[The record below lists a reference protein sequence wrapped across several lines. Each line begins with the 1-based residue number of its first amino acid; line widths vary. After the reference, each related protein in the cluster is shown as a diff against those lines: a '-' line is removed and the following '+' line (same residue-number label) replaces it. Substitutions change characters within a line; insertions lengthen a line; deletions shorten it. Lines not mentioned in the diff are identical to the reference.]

1 MGEGAHTTYLLR
13 RLLLTVPVLLGVTF
27 IIFAMVRLI
36 PGDPAQVI
44 AGEQATRETVE
55 AVRKGLGLDQPIAVQ
70 YVRFLRDLLHGDMGT
85 STRSLRPVNREL
97 ADRFPHTIE
106 LTLAAMLVA
115 SLIGIGAGI
124 IAATRQNRWPDT
136 LSMLLALGGV
146 SMPVFWLGLMLIL
159 LFSVKLGWL
168 PPVGRGTWAQL
179 VLPAITLGAA
189 SAAILARMT
198 RSSLLESLRQ
208 EFITTARAKGL
219 AEPLVIGKHALKN
232 ALIPVVT
239 VMGLQFGTLL
249 SGAVLTE
256 TVFAWPGIGRLIVEA
271 ILARDYPVVQGAV
284 LLTAL
289 TFVFVNLV
297 VDLLYS
303 VLDPRIRY
311 D

>member
-1 MGEGAHTTYLLR
+1 MGTYLLR

-55 AVRKGLGLDQPIAVQ
+55 AVRRSLGLDQPIPVQ
-70 YVRFLRDLLHGDMGT
+70 YARFLIDLLSGDMG
-85 STRSLRPVNREL
+85 RSVRTYRPVVREL
-97 ADRFPHTIE
+97 ADRFPNTIE

-115 SLIGIGAGI
+115 SLIGITAGVVS
-124 IAATRQNRWPDT
+124 ATRQNRWPDT

-159 LFSVKLGWL
+159 LFSVILGWF
-168 PPVGRGTWAQL
+168 PPVGRGTWTQL
-179 VLPAITLGAA
+179 VLPSITLGAA
-189 SAAILARMT
+189 SAAIVARMT
-198 RSSLLESLRQ
+198 RSSLLEVLR
-208 EFITTARAKGL
+208 EDFVMTARAKGL
-219 AEPLVIGKHALKN
+219 AERLVIYKHALKN
-232 ALIPVVT
+232 AMIPVVT
-239 VMGLQFGTLL
+239 VMGLQVGTLL

-256 TVFAWPGIGRLIVEA
+256 TVFAWPGIGRLIVES

-289 TFVFVNLV
+289 TFVFVNLA
-297 VDLLYS
+297 VDLVYS

-311 D
+311 E

>member
-1 MGEGAHTTYLLR
+1 MGTYLVR

-27 IIFAMVRLI
+27 IIFAMVRMI

-55 AVRKGLGLDQPIAVQ
+55 TVRRSLGLDRPLLLQ
-70 YVRFLRDLLHGDMGT
+70 YVHFLGDLVRGDMGR
-85 STRSLRPVNREL
+85 STRSLRPVAQEL
-97 ADRFPHTIE
+97 ADRFPNTIE
-106 LTLAAMLVA
+106 LTLAGMLVA
-115 SLIGIGAGI
+115 SLIGVVAGVVS
-124 IAATRQNRWPDT
+124 ATRQNRWPDT
-136 LSMLLALGGV
+136 LSMVVALAGV

-168 PPVGRGTWAQL
+168 PPVGRGSWAQL
-179 VLPAITLGAA
+179 ILPALTLGAA

-198 RSSLLESLRQ
+198 RSSLLEVLRQ
-208 EFITTARAKGL
+208 DFITTARAKGL
-219 AEPLVIGKHALKN
+219 AQRAVIYKHALKN
-232 ALIPVVT
+232 AMIPVVT

-256 TVFAWPGIGRLIVEA
+256 TVFAWPGLGRLIVES

-284 LLTAL
+284 LLAAL
-289 TFVFVNLV
+289 SFVFVNLV

-311 D
+311 E

>member
-1 MGEGAHTTYLLR
+1 MGTYLFR

-55 AVRKGLGLDQPIAVQ
+55 AVRRSLGLDQPIPVQ
-70 YVRFLRDLLHGDMGT
+70 YARFLIDLLSGDMG
-85 STRSLRPVNREL
+85 RSVRTYRPVVREL
-97 ADRFPHTIE
+97 ADRFPNTIE

-115 SLIGIGAGI
+115 SLIGITAGVVS
-124 IAATRQNRWPDT
+124 ATRQNRWPDT

-146 SMPVFWLGLMLIL
+146 SIPVFWLGLMLIL
-159 LFSVKLGWL
+159 LFSVILGWF

-179 VLPAITLGAA
+179 VLPSITLGAA
-189 SAAILARMT
+189 SAAIVARMT
-198 RSSLLESLRQ
+198 RSSLLEVLRQ
-208 EFITTARAKGL
+208 DFVMTARAKGL
-219 AEPLVIGKHALKN
+219 AERLVIYKHALKN
-232 ALIPVVT
+232 AMIPVVT
-239 VMGLQFGTLL
+239 VLGLQFGTLL

-256 TVFAWPGIGRLIVEA
+256 TVFAWPGIGRLIVES

-289 TFVFVNLV
+289 TFVFVNLA

-311 D
+311 E

>member
-1 MGEGAHTTYLLR
+1 MTTYLLR
-13 RLLLTVPVLLGVTF
+13 RLLLTVPVLLGVSF

-55 AVRKGLGLDQPIAVQ
+55 TVRRSLGLDQPLVLQ
-70 YVRFLRDLLHGDMGT
+70 YARFLRDLVRGDMGR
-85 STRSLRPVNREL
+85 STRSLRPVFDEL
-97 ADRFPHTIE
+97 ADRFPNTIE
-106 LTLAAMLVA
+106 LTLAGMLVA
-115 SLIGIGAGI
+115 SLIGIVAGVVS
-124 IAATRQNRWPDT
+124 ATRQNRWPDT
-136 LSMLLALGGV
+136 LSMVFALGGV
-146 SMPVFWLGLMLIL
+146 SMPVFWLGLMLML

-179 VLPAITLGAA
+179 ILPAITLGAA

-198 RSSLLESLRQ
+198 RSSLLEVLRQ
-208 EFITTARAKGL
+208 DFVVTARAKGL
-219 AEPLVIGKHALKN
+219 AERWVIYKHALKN
-232 ALIPVVT
+232 AMIPVVT

-256 TVFAWPGIGRLIVEA
+256 TVFAWPGIGRLIVES

>member
-1 MGEGAHTTYLLR
+1 MTTYLLR

-27 IIFAMVRLI
+27 IIFAMVRLT

-55 AVRKGLGLDQPIAVQ
+55 AVRRSLGLDQPILVQ
-70 YVRFLRDLLHGDMGT
+70 YVRFLGDLVRGDMGR
-85 STRSLRPVNREL
+85 STRSQRPVLQEL
-97 ADRFPHTIE
+97 ADRFPSTVE
-106 LTLAAMLVA
+106 LTLAGMLVA
-115 SLIGIGAGI
+115 SVIGLGAGVVS
-124 IAATRQNRWPDT
+124 ATRRNRWPDT
-136 LSMLLALGGV
+136 LSMVLALGGV

-168 PPVGRGTWAQL
+168 PPVGRGSLTQL
-179 VLPAITLGAA
+179 ILPAITLGAA

-198 RSSLLESLRQ
+198 RSSLLEVLGQ
-208 EFITTARAKGL
+208 DWVMTARAKGL
-219 AEPLVIGKHALKN
+219 AERFVIYKHALKN
-232 ALIPVVT
+232 AMIPVVT

-256 TVFAWPGIGRLIVEA
+256 TVFAWPGIGRLIVES

-289 TFVFVNLV
+289 SFVFVNLV

-311 D
+311 

>member
-1 MGEGAHTTYLLR
+1 MTTYLLR

-27 IIFAMVRLI
+27 IVFAMVRLT

-55 AVRKGLGLDQPIAVQ
+55 AVRRSLGLDQPILVQ
-70 YVRFLRDLLHGDMGT
+70 YVRFVGDLVRGDMGR
-85 STRSLRPVNREL
+85 STRSQRPVLQEL
-97 ADRFPHTIE
+97 ADRFPSTVE
-106 LTLAAMLVA
+106 LTLAGMLVA
-115 SLIGIGAGI
+115 SVIGLGAGVVS
-124 IAATRQNRWPDT
+124 ATRRNRWPDT
-136 LSMLLALGGV
+136 LSMVLALGGV

-168 PPVGRGTWAQL
+168 PPVGRGSLTQL
-179 VLPAITLGAA
+179 ILPAITLGAA

-198 RSSLLESLRQ
+198 RSSLMEVLGQ
-208 EFITTARAKGL
+208 DWVMTARAKGL
-219 AEPLVIGKHALKN
+219 AERFVIYKHALKN
-232 ALIPVVT
+232 AMIPVVT

-256 TVFAWPGIGRLIVEA
+256 TVFAWPGIGRLIVES

-289 TFVFVNLV
+289 SFVFVNLV

-311 D
+311 

>member
-1 MGEGAHTTYLLR
+1 VTTYLVR
-13 RLLLTVPVLLGVTF
+13 RLLLTLPVLLGVTF
-27 IIFAMVRLI
+27 IIFAMVRLT

-55 AVRKGLGLDQPIAVQ
+55 AVRRSLGLDQPMVVQ
-70 YVRFLRDLLHGDMGT
+70 YGRFLGDLVRGDMGR
-85 STRSLRPVNREL
+85 STRSQRPVLQEL
-97 ADRFPHTIE
+97 ADRFPNTLE
-106 LTLAAMLVA
+106 LTLAGMLVA
-115 SLIGIGAGI
+115 SVMGLGAGVVS
-124 IAATRQNRWPDT
+124 ATRRNRWPDT
-136 LSMLLALGGV
+136 LSMILALGGV

-168 PPVGRGTWAQL
+168 PPVGRGSLAQL

-198 RSSLLESLRQ
+198 RSSLLEVLGQ
-208 EFITTARAKGL
+208 DWVMTARAKGL
-219 AEPLVIGKHALKN
+219 AERLVIYKHALKN
-232 ALIPVVT
+232 AMIPVVT

-256 TVFAWPGIGRLIVEA
+256 TVFAWPGIGRLIVES

-311 D
+311 

>member
-1 MGEGAHTTYLLR
+1 MGTYIVR
-13 RLLLTVPVLLGVTF
+13 RLLLTLPVLLGVTF

-55 AVRKGLGLDQPIAVQ
+55 TVRRSLGLDQPLLHQ
-70 YVRFLRDLLHGDMGT
+70 YVRFLGDLLRGDMGR
-85 STRSLRPVNREL
+85 STRSLRPVAQEL
-97 ADRFPHTIE
+97 ADRFPNTIE
-106 LTLAAMLVA
+106 LTLAGMLVA
-115 SLIGIGAGI
+115 SLIGIGAGVVS
-124 IAATRQNRWPDT
+124 ATRQNRWPDT
-136 LSMLLALGGV
+136 LSMVLALGGV

-168 PPVGRGTWAQL
+168 PPVGRGSWAQL

-198 RSSLLESLRQ
+198 RSSLLEVLRQ
-208 EFITTARAKGL
+208 DFIVTARAKGL
-219 AEPLVIGKHALKN
+219 AQRFVVYKHALKN
-232 ALIPVVT
+232 AMIPVIT

-256 TVFAWPGIGRLIVEA
+256 TVFAWPGIGRLIVES

-289 TFVFVNLV
+289 TFVLVNLV

-311 D
+311 E

>member
-1 MGEGAHTTYLLR
+1 
-13 RLLLTVPVLLGVTF
+13 VPVLLGVTF

-55 AVRKGLGLDQPIAVQ
+55 AVRRSLGLDQPIPVQ
-70 YVRFLRDLLHGDMGT
+70 YARFLIDLLSGDMG
-85 STRSLRPVNREL
+85 RSVRTYRPVVREL
-97 ADRFPHTIE
+97 ADRFPNTIE

-115 SLIGIGAGI
+115 SLIGITAGVVS
-124 IAATRQNRWPDT
+124 ATRQNRWPDT

-159 LFSVKLGWL
+159 LFSVILGWF
-168 PPVGRGTWAQL
+168 PPVGRGTWTQL
-179 VLPAITLGAA
+179 VLPSITLGAA
-189 SAAILARMT
+189 SAAIVARMT
-198 RSSLLESLRQ
+198 RSSLLEVLR
-208 EFITTARAKGL
+208 EDFVMTARAKGL
-219 AEPLVIGKHALKN
+219 AERLVIYKHALKN
-232 ALIPVVT
+232 AMIPVVT
-239 VMGLQFGTLL
+239 VMGLQVGTLL

-256 TVFAWPGIGRLIVEA
+256 TVFAWPGIGRLIVES

-289 TFVFVNLV
+289 TFVFVNLA
-297 VDLLYS
+297 VDLVYS

-311 D
+311 E

>member
-1 MGEGAHTTYLLR
+1 MGTYLVR

-27 IIFAMVRLI
+27 IIFAMVRMI

-55 AVRKGLGLDQPIAVQ
+55 TVRRSLGLDRPLLLQ
-70 YVRFLRDLLHGDMGT
+70 YVHFLGDLLRGDMGR
-85 STRSLRPVNREL
+85 STRSLRPVAQEL
-97 ADRFPHTIE
+97 ADRFPNTIE
-106 LTLAAMLVA
+106 LTLAGMLVA
-115 SLIGIGAGI
+115 SLIGVVAGVVS
-124 IAATRQNRWPDT
+124 ATRQNRWPDT
-136 LSMLLALGGV
+136 LSMVVALAGV

-168 PPVGRGTWAQL
+168 PPVGRGSWAQL
-179 VLPAITLGAA
+179 ILPALTLGAA

-198 RSSLLESLRQ
+198 RSSLLEVLRQ
-208 EFITTARAKGL
+208 DFITTARAKGL
-219 AEPLVIGKHALKN
+219 AQRAVIYKHALKN
-232 ALIPVVT
+232 AMIPVVT

-256 TVFAWPGIGRLIVEA
+256 TVFAWPGLGRLIVES

-284 LLTAL
+284 LLAAL
-289 TFVFVNLV
+289 SFVFVNLV

-311 D
+311 E

>member
-1 MGEGAHTTYLLR
+1 MATYIFR
-13 RLLLTVPVLLGVTF
+13 RLVLTVPVLLGVTF

-55 AVRKGLGLDQPIAVQ
+55 AVRKSLGLDQPIAVQ
-70 YVRFLRDLLHGDMGT
+70 YVRFLRDLLRGDMGT
-85 STRSLRPVNREL
+85 STRSLRPVAREL

-115 SLIGIGAGI
+115 SVVGIGAGI

-168 PPVGRGTWAQL
+168 PPVGRGSLAQL
-179 VLPAITLGAA
+179 VLPAVTLGAA

-198 RSSLLESLRQ
+198 RSGLLEVLRQ
-208 EFITTARAKGL
+208 EFMTTARAKGL

-284 LLTAL
+284 LLIAL

-297 VDLLYS
+297 VDLLYR

-311 D
+311 E

>member
-1 MGEGAHTTYLLR
+1 MTRYLIR
-13 RLLLTVPVLLGVTF
+13 RLLLTIPVVFGVTF

-44 AGEQATRETVE
+44 AGEQATQEIVD
-55 AVRKGLGLDQPIAVQ
+55 AVRRSLGLDQPIIVQ
-70 YVRFLRDLLHGDMGT
+70 YGRFLGDLALGDMGR
-85 STRSLRPVNREL
+85 STRSQRPVVLEL
-97 ADRFPHTIE
+97 ADRFPNTIE
-106 LTLAAMLVA
+106 LTLAGMLVA
-115 SLIGIGAGI
+115 SVIGIGAGVVS
-124 IAATRQNRWPDT
+124 ATRRNRWPDT
-136 LSMLLALGGV
+136 VSMLLALTGV

-159 LFSVKLGWL
+159 VFSVTLGWL

-179 VLPAITLGAA
+179 ILPAFTLGAA

-198 RSSLLESLRQ
+198 RSSLLEVLGQ
-208 EFITTARAKGL
+208 DFVTTARAKGL
-219 AEPLVIGKHALKN
+219 AERFVVYKHALKN
-232 ALIPVVT
+232 AMIPVVT

-256 TVFAWPGIGRLIVEA
+256 TVFAWPGIGRLIVES

-289 TFVFVNLV
+289 SFVLVNLV

-303 VLDPRIRY
+303 VLDPRIRFE
-311 D
+311 

>member
-1 MGEGAHTTYLLR
+1 MATYLLR
-13 RLLLTVPVLLGVTF
+13 RLLLTIPVLVGVTL
-27 IIFAMVRLI
+27 IIFVMVRLA

-55 AVRKGLGLDQPIAVQ
+55 DIRRALGLDRPLPVQ
-70 YVRFLRDLLHGDMGT
+70 YARFLGDLVRGDLGR
-85 STRSLRPVNREL
+85 STRSHRPVVREL
-97 ADRFPHTIE
+97 ADRFPNTIE
-106 LTLAAMLVA
+106 LTLAGMLVA
-115 SLIGIGAGI
+115 SVIGVGAGVVS
-124 IAATRQNRWPDT
+124 ATHRNRWPDT
-136 LSMLLALGGV
+136 VSMVLALGGV
-146 SMPVFWLGLMLIL
+146 SIPVFWLGLMLIL
-159 LFSVKLGWL
+159 VFSVTLGWL

-198 RSSLLESLRQ
+198 RSALLEVLGQ
-208 EFITTARAKGL
+208 DFVTTARAKGL
-219 AEPLVIGKHALKN
+219 GERLVIYKHALKN
-232 ALIPVVT
+232 AMIPVVT

-256 TVFAWPGIGRLIVEA
+256 TVFAWPGIGRLIVDS

-289 TFVFVNLV
+289 TFVVVNLV
-297 VDLLYS
+297 VDVLYS

-311 D
+311 E

>member
-1 MGEGAHTTYLLR
+1 MEQREAHARNST
-13 RLLLTVPVLLGVTF
+13 PVHRAT
-27 IIFAMVRLI
+27 
-36 PGDPAQVI
+36 PA
-44 AGEQATRETVE
+44 EP
-55 AVRKGLGLDQPIAVQ
+55 AV
-70 YVRFLRDLLHGDMGT
+70 
-85 STRSLRPVNREL
+85 
-97 ADRFPHTIE
+97 
-106 LTLAAMLVA
+106 
-115 SLIGIGAGI
+115 
-124 IAATRQNRWPDT
+124 
-136 LSMLLALGGV
+136 
-146 SMPVFWLGLMLIL
+146 
-159 LFSVKLGWL
+159 
-168 PPVGRGTWAQL
+168 
-179 VLPAITLGAA
+179 TLGAA

-198 RSSLLESLRQ
+198 RSGLLEVLRQ
-208 EFITTARAKGL
+208 EFMTTARAKGL

-239 VMGLQFGTLL
+239 VIGLQFGTLL

-303 VLDPRIRY
+303 LIDPRIRY